1 MVTGGGA
8 SHQKKVREQCGVL
21 MYEDEAVF
29 RQSGSIYRHWAKRGT
44 GSEVKS
50 FPSRKSVKVMG
61 AVTVGTDP
69 KWHFRF
75 TASFNGQSFLVL
87 LKQLVR
93 HYRGRRIHLVVDN
106 AAYHKAPEVMQW
118 IETNSTKIE
127 LHFLPTYSPE
137 FNAVEYVWKE
147 TRRKTT
153 HNRLFPT
160 VDHLKEK
167 LFRRFNRFQGNPAS
181 LRSALASFG

>member
-1 MVTGGGA
+1 M
-8 SHQKKVREQCGVL
+8 L

-29 RQSGSIYRHWAKRGT
+29 RQSGSIYRHWAKKGI

-61 AVTVGTDP
+61 AVAVGTDP

-75 TASFNGQSFLVL
+75 ITVFNSDSFLVL

-93 HYRGRRIHLVVDN
+93 QYTGRRIHLVVDN
-106 AAYHKAPEVMQW
+106 AKYHKAPEVMDW
-118 IETNSTKIE
+118 VEKNSAKIE

-137 FNAVEYVWKE
+137 LNAAEYVWKE

-153 HNRLFPT
+153 HNRFFPT
-160 VDHLKEK
+160 VDHLKQK
-167 LFRRFNRFQGNPAS
+167 LFRRFNRFQGNPTS
-181 LRSALASFG
+181 LRNVLASFA

>member
-1 MVTGGGA
+1 
-8 SHQKKVREQCGVL
+8 

-29 RQSGSIYRHWAKRGT
+29 RQSGSIYRHWAKRGI

-61 AVTVGTDP
+61 AVTVGTNP

-75 TASFNGQSFLVL
+75 TTSFNTHSFLIL

-93 HYRGRRIHLVVDN
+93 QYQGRRIHLVADN
-106 AAYHKAPEVMQW
+106 ANYRKAPKVVQW
-118 IETNSTKIE
+118 IEENPAKIE

-137 FNAVEYVWKE
+137 RNAAEYVWKE
-147 TRRKTT
+147 TQRKTT
-153 HNRLFPT
+153 HNHFFPT
-160 VDHLKEK
+160 GERLKRN
-167 LFRRFNRFQGNPAS
+167 LSRTFNRFQGNPAA
-181 LRSALASFG
+181 LRNVLASFA